1 MRTSRKHWGFDWA
14 AALSCCLGCCLALP
28 AWAQAPAQAPPA
40 SLCNAGEQVVF
51 ACAMEG
57 KTLSLCRPSLPG
69 NGLQYRFG
77 SPARLELEYP
87 APGQRVQPVFKV
99 RDEPLIGGGLTS
111 VAFQRSGYTY
121 TVYSRV
127 GRGPDG
133 VTPEF
138 DDGLTVERR
147 GKTLRHSHCED
158 GGAGFLEP
166 PAALVK

>member
-1 MRTSRKHWGFDWA
+1 V
-14 AALSCCLGCCLALP
+14 AALGCCLGCGLSLP
-28 AWAQAPAQAPPA
+28 AWAQAQAQAPAA

-99 RDEPLIGGGLTS
+99 RNEPLIGGALTS

-147 GKTLRHSHCED
+147 GKTLRHARCDD

-166 PAALVK
+166 PSALVK